1 MVKVLPL
8 FSSRQ
13 FSARAV
19 RCVALGVAFLFG
31 FAWIQPKANAQLTI
45 VHNFGDGTVPND
57 GTQPSNGLIQAP
69 DGNFY
74 GGAFSNVTT
83 NKPIVYRMTSS
94 YVVTP
99 IQTFD
104 KGLYITDELTY
115 ENGKLLVFT
124 YRALGGVDKLFA
136 LTESGKGTWSKSI
149 WYEFSRS
156 NGPTAPLG
164 PAGPLVLDKNGY
176 LYGTAIEGGSKFLG
190 AIFKVNASTH
200 QLTVISSFKG
210 PSPASNPAT
219 ALLLASDGNFYG
231 GTQSFSGSGEI
242 FKVTAGG
249 KVSEFYTFSGTAVD
263 LDAPLIEG
271 SDGNFYGIAG
281 SYIFK
286 LTPDATFTILHTL
299 MGTDGSNPAGSLAQ
313 GPNGNLYGLCT
324 YGGTANSGTLYEV
337 SADGSS
343 FTVLHNFGDGSIQND
358 GLYPQGSPVLGAD
371 NNFCGVTQY
380 GGSAGEGT
388 VFKISP

>member
-1 MVKVLPL
+1 MVKVLSL

-13 FSARAV
+13 FSASAV
-19 RCVALGVAFLFG
+19 RCIALGAAFLFV
-31 FAWIQPKANAQLTI
+31 FAWIQPKANAQLAI

-57 GTQPSNGLIQAP
+57 GTYAANGLIQAP

-74 GGAFSNVTT
+74 GGTFSNVTT
-83 NKPIVYRMTSS
+83 QKPIVYRMTSS

-99 IQTFD
+99 IQTFE
-104 KGLYITDELTY
+104 KGMYITDELTY
-115 ENGKLLVFT
+115 DNGKLLVIT
-124 YRALGGVDKLFA
+124 YGPVGGVARLFE
-136 LTESGKGTWSKSI
+136 LTESGKGTWSKSL
-149 WYEFSRS
+149 WYEFSRL
-156 NGPTAPLG
+156 NGPTAPSG

-176 LYGTAIEGGSKFLG
+176 FYGAAIEGGSKFLG

-200 QLTVISSFKG
+200 QVTVISSFKG
-210 PSPASNPAT
+210 PSPASYPVT

-242 FKVTAGG
+242 FKVTPGG
-249 KVSEFYTFSGTAVD
+249 KVSTFYTFSGTAVN
-263 LDAPLIEG
+263 LDAPLIQG

-299 MGTDGSNPAGSLAQ
+299 MGTDGSNPAGALAQ

-324 YGGTANSGTLYEV
+324 YGGIANTGTLYEV
-337 SADGSS
+337 SIDGSS
-343 FTVLHNFGDGSIQND
+343 FTVLHNFGDGSIQSD
-358 GLYPQGSPVLGAD
+358 GLYPQGSLLLAAD
-371 NNFCGVTQY
+371 NNFYGVTQY
-380 GGSAGEGT
+380 GGSAQEGT
-388 VFKISP
+388 IFKISP